1 MAKPTSTPTP
11 TPTPTAI
18 WLLLGRALGE
28 GVITVAV
35 DEGEISGDTDD
46 VEDGSRAGPVED
58 SSTED
63 LAEREALV
71 EGVVL
76 VRVDPRVICMVAGPK
91 PKENSR
97 DDWVQHSESSV
108 P

>member
-1 MAKPTSTPTP
+1 MAKPTGTPIP

-28 GVITVAV
+28 GVVTVAA
-35 DEGEISGDTDD
+35 DEGELSGDTDD

-58 SSTED
+58 SSTEE

-71 EGVVL
+71 VGVVL
-76 VRVDPRVICMVAGPK
+76 VRVDPRVVCIVAGPE
-91 PKENSR
+91 PKVNSR
-97 DDWVQHSESSV
+97 DEWVQHSESSKS
-108 P
+108 